1 MDAQSKLSIELA
13 SQLKSTLNDSLQIAC
28 KVRIILLVPMFLL
41 KLAIKEFNDDTIQ
54 KFSNY
59 ISVKSFKKKV
69 KTSLQTIS
77 SLTSKDRS
85 FRHTFS

>member
-28 KVRIILLVPMFLL
+28 KVRIILLLPMFLL
-41 KLAIKEFNDDTIQ
+41 KLAIKEFMMTQ
-54 KFSNY
+54 
-59 ISVKSFKKKV
+59 FKNSAIIFRLNLSKKV

-85 FRHTFS
+85 FRHTYR